1 MNGAGRE
8 VVIRLAADATIDALK
23 KAVQRSIGLPLVD
36 QVSKTWQRCFFFTKS
51 WSEVEMA

>member
-51 WSEVEMA
+51 WSEVEMS